1 MITYEQWA
9 ARHPQAAAELNQ
21 MLGAVA
27 WPPLDVAV
35 TNKSEAWAQQRARL
49 NISHAGSMAWRNNV
63 GATPAK
69 VPVVCP
75 KCNFKHTV
83 KQAPIR
89 YGLAND
95 SQKLNAQIKS
105 SDLILAIPRVITL
118 AMVGTTIAQFGA
130 IECKRP
136 GWMYKGTEIEAAQ
149 LAWLQLIVKIGGY
162 ATFSTGEVSL

>member
-1 MITYEQWA
+1 MTAYEQWA
-9 ARHPQAAAELNQ
+9 ARYPQAAAELNQ
-21 MLGAVA
+21 MLGAVP
-27 WPPLDVAV
+27 WPAV
-35 TNKSEAWAQQRARL
+35 TNTDTKSEAWAQQQTRL
-49 NISHAGSMAWRNNV
+49 NVAAVGSMAWRNNV

-75 KCNFKHTV
+75 KCAFKHTV
-83 KQAPIR
+83 KQTPIR

-95 SQKLNAQIKS
+95 SQKLNEKIKS
-105 SDLILAIPRVITL
+105 SDLILAIPRTITR

-136 GWMYKGTEIEAAQ
+136 GWTYRGTEAEQAQ
-149 LAWLQLIVKIGGY
+149 LAWLQLIAKIGGY